1 VQYHR
6 TWFLNLIGSFE
17 ISPQD
22 SEPVLVY
29 PVFVHSFQDGVLQE
43 VDELPDAAIGTR
55 LEVHQTLNRIQ
66 PASSSSQITNV
77 SHPRRRNPRQLLEWW
92 DRLATIEVEV
102 NRFAWNHHCSVC
114 HSWLLSVEDDGW
126 CCRDGKYKRER
137 LPSYPEPFS
146 SELQRDPERYSALSR
161 RLNSLFAFTAIG
173 TTGEFLP
180 LPAPSNVVVTG
191 RTYHRILHLD
201 SGEHS
206 LRWFLYDE
214 QARSA
219 AASRQHIP
227 AGMLM
232 ATRNMMEHESEYLR
246 QIRRA
251 ITMASDGPLAVQ
263 LDQPVA
269 GGEVAA
275 IIDAQNLQTI
285 SPRKVVFFRNV
296 DRQPTFISIF
306 SHMYEPLQ
314 YPLLFPRGTPG
325 WSPDN
330 PNELTQIQWYR
341 WYFIAEERFLELGRL
356 ACEYAVDMYSRVEE
370 ERLNYLRRGR
380 LDQVRGVVQDGREG
394 RDDYHRGNVEGM
406 LPASFLGSRAWS
418 SQQVS
423 DALALCRQYGKP
435 SFFITMTTNPN
446 WPEIKMQLKKGQ
458 TAADVPAIVCRVFHK
473 KVKVLVEFI
482 RQHFGKIL
490 YEVRVVEFQKRGL
503 PHIHMIFKV
512 RLILPGAF
520 TGPWLTIYVT
530 CSAIQ
535 SCRSIKLIL

>member
-1 VQYHR
+1 MQLVQCR
-6 TWFLNLIGSFE
+6 SNCLFDLNERLAASLRNLL
-17 ISPQD
+17 
-22 SEPVLVY
+22 EPVAVY
-29 PVFVHSFQDGVLQE
+29 PVFVHSFQSGVLQQVEE
-43 VDELPDAAIGTR
+43 VSDATVGMWLENQER
-55 LEVHQTLNRIQ
+55 LSQGENQRVLQNSQTTVEYHSRRHNHRQ
-66 PASSSSQITNV
+66 P
-77 SHPRRRNPRQLLEWW
+77 LEWW
-92 DRLATIEVEV
+92 DRLAALEMEP
-102 NRFAWNHHCSVC
+102 NHFAWSHRCSFC
-114 HSWLLSVEDDGW
+114 DSLLLSVEEDGW
-126 CCRDGKYKRER
+126 CCRDGKYQREW
-137 LPSYPEPFS
+137 LPPYPEPFF

-173 TTGEFLP
+173 TTGEFLS

-214 QARSA
+214 QARTA

-227 AGMLM
+227 AHMLI

-251 ITMASDGPLAVQ
+251 ITMANDGPLAVQ

-285 SPRKVVFFRNV
+285 APRKVVFFRNV
-296 DRQPTFISIF
+296 DRQPTFLSIF

-330 PNELTQIQWYR
+330 RSRLTQIQWYR
-341 WYFIAEERFLELGRL
+341 WYFIAEERFRQLGRL
-356 ACEYAVDMYSRVEE
+356 AGEYAVDMYSRVEE

-380 LDQVRGVVQDGREG
+380 LDQVRGAAQHGAEG
-394 RDDYHRGNVEGM
+394 SSESLRGNIEGM

-446 WPEIKMQLKKGQ
+446 WPEIRTQLKKGQ
-458 TAADVPAIVCRVFHK
+458 TAADIPAVVCRVFNK
-473 KVKVLVEFI
+473 KVKVLVDFI

-512 RLILPGAF
+512 GICWKLGLP
-520 TGPWLTIYVT
+520 P
-530 CSAIQ
+530 S
-535 SCRSIKLIL
+535 